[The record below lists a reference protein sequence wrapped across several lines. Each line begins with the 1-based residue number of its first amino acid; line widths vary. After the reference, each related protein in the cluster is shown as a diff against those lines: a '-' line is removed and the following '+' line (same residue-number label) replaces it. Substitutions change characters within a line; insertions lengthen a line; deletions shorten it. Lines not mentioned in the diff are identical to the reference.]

1 MDTKTAL
8 LNSAEGAARRLGF
21 DEFSYAYLAEEVGIR
36 KASIHHHYT
45 IKATLTVVLM
55 QLYYADFEKACWNI
69 ETAETS
75 SSGRLLALVNAIIAL
90 WTVATVF
97 VYVCR
102 FQPAGKA
109 CRRMS

>member
-21 DEFSYAYLAEEVGIR
+21 DGFSYAYLAEEVGIR

-75 SSGRLLALVNAIIAL
+75 GSGRLLALVSPIIAL